1 MMKIIYILKIIFI
14 RCKSHKSILLNF
26 DKNVKICFCSALTN
40 FTKHLSFTHKV
51 SYLLLLYTIFLS
63 VFYFSFLSL
72 VFSKLTIFLY
82 ISLIHYTLPLS
93 LSFCLPISPILS
105 TTPNLLLMKIKPRIF

>member
-1 MMKIIYILKIIFI
+1 MKIMCILKNIFI

-51 SYLLLLYTIFLS
+51 SYSLLLYSLFLS
-63 VFYFSFLSL
+63 LFYFPFLSL
-72 VFSKLTIFLY
+72 VFPKLIIFLY
-82 ISLIHYTLPLS
+82 ISLTHCTLPPY
-93 LSFCLPISPILS
+93 LSFCLPISLILS